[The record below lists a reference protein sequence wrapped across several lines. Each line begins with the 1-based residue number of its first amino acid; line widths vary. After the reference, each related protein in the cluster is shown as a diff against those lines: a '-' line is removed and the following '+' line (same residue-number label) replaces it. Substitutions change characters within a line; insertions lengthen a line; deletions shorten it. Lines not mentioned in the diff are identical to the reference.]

1 MKRIYNKDAKAKK
14 LVEAEFT
21 NMAESR
27 FIGLTEQIDFYMWLK
42 LDNGFLSEE
51 QKAHCKK
58 LKNTIIVFGRRAKKW
73 ATLCDELINNT
84 MNS

>member
-58 LKNTIIVFGRRAKKW
+58 NLKILLLFSGDARKSGR
-73 ATLCDELINNT
+73 LCV
-84 MNS
+84 MN